1 MNQNCFL
8 DAGVEFPAR
17 KEGELK
23 VDSEFL
29 TILRI
34 FLHVKKNH

>member
-1 MNQNCFL
+1 MRELSFL
-8 DAGVEFPAR
+8 LV
-17 KEGELK
+17 KESELK